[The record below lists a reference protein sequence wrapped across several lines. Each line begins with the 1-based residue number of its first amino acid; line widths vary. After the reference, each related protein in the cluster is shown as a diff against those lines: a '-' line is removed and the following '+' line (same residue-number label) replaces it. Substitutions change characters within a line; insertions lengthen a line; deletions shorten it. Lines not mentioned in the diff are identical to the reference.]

1 VLKPNPDRQ
10 ASADMKIVGIS
21 GPSGSGKTTLIRR
34 LITELR
40 KRKLTV
46 AVVKHCPHGFEIERE
61 GKDSWRF
68 AEAGA
73 RAVAMVS
80 GNRLVVAYRE
90 RQNRDWNTLSE
101 RFFPGVDIVIVEGGR
116 NLKGIRTIEIVE
128 GPDPSG
134 ARKRDPC
141 RVALIVPSGRGLSRI
156 SAADVKALALFIETV
171 LPDEET
177 AVKSHSDRR
186 S

>member
-1 VLKPNPDRQ
+1 
-10 ASADMKIVGIS
+10 MKIVGIS

-34 LITELR
+34 LIPELR

-46 AVVKHCPHGFEIERE
+46 AVVKHCPRGFDFERE

-73 RAVAMVS
+73 KAVGLVS
-80 GNRLVVAYRE
+80 GDRLAVAYRE
-90 RQNRDWNTLSE
+90 RQIRDWKVLAD
-101 RFFPGVDIVIVEGGR
+101 RFFPGVDIVLVEGGR
-116 NLKGIRTIEIVE
+116 NLKGLRMVEIVT
-128 GPDPSG
+128 GPAASG

-141 RVALIVPSGRGLSRI
+141 RVALIVPSGRGVSRI
-156 SAADVKALALFIETV
+156 PAADIKALALFIETV

-186 S
+186 P

>member
-1 VLKPNPDRQ
+1 LKIIG
-10 ASADMKIVGIS
+10 IV

-34 LITELR
+34 LIPELR
-40 KRKLTV
+40 KRKLSI
-46 AVVKHCPHGFEIERE
+46 AVVKHCPHGFDLEKE

-141 RVALIVPSGRGLSRI
+141 RVALIVPSGRGPSRI
-156 SAADVKALALFIETV
+156 SASDVKELARFLAIK
-171 LPDEET
+171 LPDKTPAGKSYSHGGPKRREVDHET
-177 AVKSHSDRR
+177 T
-186 S
+186 

>member
-1 VLKPNPDRQ
+1 
-10 ASADMKIVGIS
+10 MKIVGIS

-34 LITELR
+34 LIPELR

-46 AVVKHCPHGFEIERE
+46 AVVKHCPRGFDFERE

-68 AEAGA
+68 AQAGA
-73 RAVAMVS
+73 DGVAMVS
-80 GNRLVVAYRE
+80 GDRIAVAYRG
-90 RQNRDWNTLSE
+90 RQKRDWKALAD
-101 RFFPGVDIVIVEGGR
+101 RFFPRCDIVIVEGGR
-116 NLKGIRTIEIVE
+116 NLKGIRTIELV
-128 GPDPSG
+128 PG
-134 ARKRDPC
+134 AAARGGRAGDQR
-141 RVALIVPSGRGLSRI
+141 RVALIVPSGRDPFRI
-156 SAADVKALALFIETV
+156 SSADIKALALFIETV